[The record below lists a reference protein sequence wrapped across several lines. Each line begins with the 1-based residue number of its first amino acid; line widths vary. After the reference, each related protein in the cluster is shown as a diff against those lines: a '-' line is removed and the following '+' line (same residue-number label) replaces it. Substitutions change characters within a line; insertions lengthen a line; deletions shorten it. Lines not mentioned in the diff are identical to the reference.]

1 MTDRRRVAAG
11 LAAWAGVLAAGR
23 ADAASLPLVSDDGSP
38 MRNTILPDADALRR
52 GATTQRFGAADA
64 DVVIV
69 EAFDYNCGY
78 CRAAARDLDDLTRA
92 DSRLALV
99 PLHLPI
105 LSPGSVDAAR
115 VQIAV
120 LRRYGGDAARA
131 LHVALLE
138 ARGFVDGAKARSIAG
153 DLGVSVGEAEI
164 AAADGEVAAQRALAG
179 RYGLK
184 ITPTFVIGDVA
195 FVGWPGRPTIERFAA
210 AMRRCGRIA
219 CA

>member
-11 LAAWAGVLAAGR
+11 LAALAGTLVAGR
-23 ADAASLPLVSDDGSP
+23 VGATSLPLASDDGSP
-38 MRNTILPDADALRR
+38 MRNTILADADVLRR
-52 GATTQRFGAADA
+52 VATTQRFGAADA

-92 DSRLALV
+92 DPGLALV

-105 LSPGSVDAAR
+105 LSPGSVEAAR
-115 VQIAV
+115 VEIAV
-120 LRRYGGDAARA
+120 LRRHGGDAARA
-131 LHVALLE
+131 LHVALLS

-153 DLGVSVGEAEI
+153 DLGVVVDEAEI
-164 AAADGEVAAQRALAG
+164 AAAEGEVAAQRALAE
-179 RYGLK
+179 RHGLK

-195 FVGWPGRPTIERFAA
+195 FVGWPGRPTIERFVAA
-210 AMRRCGRIA
+210 TRRCGRIV
-219 CA
+219 CT

>member
-11 LAAWAGVLAAGR
+11 LVALAATLATGR
-23 ADAASLPLVSDDGSP
+23 ARAASLPLVADDGSP
-38 MRNTILPDADALRR
+38 MRNAILADAAELRR
-52 GATTQRFGAADA
+52 AATAQRFGRVDA
-64 DVVIV
+64 DVVVI

-78 CRAAARDLDDLTRA
+78 CRAAARDLDDLIRA
-92 DSRLALV
+92 DPRLALV

-120 LRRYGGDAARA
+120 LRRHGPDAARA

-153 DLGVSVGEAEI
+153 DLGVPPNEAEI
-164 AAADGEVAAQRALAG
+164 AAADGKVAAERALAG
-179 RYGLK
+179 RHGLK
-184 ITPTFVIGDVA
+184 ITPSFVIGDVA
-195 FVGWPGRPTIERFAA
+195 FVGWPGRPTIERFTAA
-210 AMRRCGRIA
+210 ARRCGRIV

>member
-11 LAAWAGVLAAGR
+11 IAALAGALAVGGAR
-23 ADAASLPLVSDDGSP
+23 AASLPLASDDGSP
-38 MRNTILPDADALRR
+38 MRNTILADAEALRR
-52 GATTQRFGAADA
+52 AATAQRFGPADA

-78 CRAAARDLDDLTRA
+78 CRAAARDLDGLVRA
-92 DSRLALV
+92 DQRLALV

-115 VQIAV
+115 VEIAV
-120 LRRYGGDAARA
+120 LRRHGAEAARS

-138 ARGFVDGAKARSIAG
+138 ARGFVDGAKARAIAT
-153 DLGVSVGEAEI
+153 DLGVSPSEAEI

-179 RYGLK
+179 RHGLR
-184 ITPTFVIGDVA
+184 ITPSFVIGDVA
-195 FVGWPGRPTIERFAA
+195 FVGWPGRPTIERFVASA
-210 AMRRCGRIA
+210 RRCGRIV